1 MTFVTDDDWTLHGRQ
16 HWHNDA
22 HSDGV
27 NDNYLFL
34 HVYEVRLHIQ
44 DIYKRDGCWAD
55 KLK

>member
-16 HWHNDA
+16 HWDNDA

-34 HVYEVRLHIQ
+34 HAYEVCLHI
-44 DIYKRDGCWAD
+44 
-55 KLK
+55 